1 MVRKKGKGKAKEGSS
16 ALPPEIMEE
25 QAESGSEESAAA
37 GSGRKKRKRLRRT
50 GKEVQADK
58 RVEWKEGVMKR
69 RFKNE
74 RQVKAKS
81 IGTDHLVIQ
90 RIQSKGNDYKK
101 MERLDPGPITSTFL
115 KKSKSRS
122 SAPKESSKAFLTTKP
137 APKEKKV
144 SLLNKLFLQNVAILK
159 CLWKSEEKRKKDK
172 KERRQ
177 LAREVGQLKHELHW
191 HTKYIEGENEEEGV
205 TYVAPPQEELVDSS
219 VDEEEEENG
228 TEEDSEEEDEEG
240 DGDDVED

>member
-1 MVRKKGKGKAKEGSS
+1 MYVFMNSKLVVDWAKFIFNQLVDFKNDTISS
-16 ALPPEIMEE
+16 ARMHFPCMITTICK
-25 QAESGSEESAAA
+25 Q
-37 GSGRKKRKRLRRT
+37 
-50 GKEVQADK
+50 
-58 RVEWKEGVMKR
+58 
-69 RFKNE
+69 
-74 RQVKAKS
+74 QV
-81 IGTDHLVIQ
+81 V
-90 RIQSKGNDYKK
+90 KGNDYKK

>member
-1 MVRKKGKGKAKEGSS
+1 MVRKKG
-16 ALPPEIMEE
+16 
-25 QAESGSEESAAA
+25 
-37 GSGRKKRKRLRRT
+37 
-50 GKEVQADK
+50 
-58 RVEWKEGVMKR
+58 
-69 RFKNE
+69 
-74 RQVKAKS
+74 
-81 IGTDHLVIQ
+81 
-90 RIQSKGNDYKK
+90 KGNDYKK

-191 HTKYIEGENEEEGV
+191 HTNEAWLSMLGCGV
-205 TYVAPPQEELVDSS
+205 DRVTLSKIKVAPHCGS
-219 VDEEEEENG
+219 VCDCAGRPLDGNPLRDQSG
-228 TEEDSEEEDEEG
+228 TTFKLS
-240 DGDDVED
+240 

>member
-1 MVRKKGKGKAKEGSS
+1 MRTPPAGFETSNTARICSKVGGKDIRIDPSVIANYLGYQRPAPEKLNYPRGGKIDDGLINNVLYAN
-16 ALPPEIMEE
+16 P
-25 QAESGSEESAAA
+25 
-37 GSGRKKRKRLRRT
+37 
-50 GKEVQADK
+50 
-58 RVEWKEGVMKR
+58 
-69 RFKNE
+69 KNATIPHF
-74 RQVKAKS
+74 V
-81 IGTDHLVIQ
+81 
-90 RIQSKGNDYKK
+90 KGNDYKK